1 MKVII
6 DGKEKELIDE
16 YIPGEIELDL
26 LNPDINKEKN
36 IIDLE
41 DTIKLTEE
49 EIKQINEEETYNE

>member
-16 YIPGEIELDL
+16 YLPGEIELDL

>member
-16 YIPGEIELDL
+16 YLPGEIELDL

-49 EIKQINEEETYNE
+49 EIKQIKEEETYNE